1 MPVHP
6 IPSPEDD
13 SFLPPPA
20 PSEGESEA
28 VLEAW
33 AQAMR
38 ADSRTR
44 NLLNHYRQLEAE
56 LEERTRQAVLMR
68 RVSNLLTATAGP
80 GALAH
85 LILEVL
91 QGELGASQ
99 GMVWVLGEDR
109 FQATHGMGFDRRQLA
124 SLWLPVP
131 HPFPHY
137 PVLIYQCQWLEAE
150 ALPPGVKLIQARSDE
165 GLYFVP
171 LEHQT
176 LLVGFAV
183 LSLPNSRNFQPIEQ
197 ESMEIL
203 QRLFAASLHS
213 TWMMQDLQHQRE
225 FLREEAR
232 SLKLKAEML
241 DQRNEN
247 LRQGQYLQVDFMAHA
262 TQALRGQLDGLLVV
276 MEKARGESDPESR
289 AAGLQDG
296 VLSGRHMAELL
307 RALSELARPE
317 MAVGVPRPMAL
328 QPFFEELQPLL
339 MALLRRENGHFVLPE
354 PSTLM
359 EYPEALVDKETLRQ
373 VILILS
379 LGALCG
385 SREGHLRLQVER
397 EPVSIRLLFWMED
410 LEPGEAAAAF
420 QAHASAVPGLPA
432 HDGTGTMGLG
442 LVVAQELMITMGCD
456 LAVEP
461 DPGGRGTQILLE
473 LPLA

>member
-13 SFLPPPA
+13 SFLPPPP
-20 PSEGESEA
+20 PSVGESEA

-99 GMVWVLGEDR
+99 GLVWVLGEDR
-109 FQATHGMGFDRRQLA
+109 FQATHGMGFDRRQFA

-137 PVLIYQCQWLEAE
+137 PVLIYECQWLELE
-150 ALPPGVKLIQARSDE
+150 ALPPGVKLLQARAEE

-171 LEHQT
+171 FEHQT

-183 LSLPNSRNFQPIEQ
+183 LSLPSSRRFQAVEQ

-232 SLKLKAEML
+232 SLKVKAEAL
-241 DQRNEN
+241 DQRNAS

-262 TQALRGQLDGLLVV
+262 TQALREQLDGMLAA
-276 MEKARGESDPESR
+276 MARARGESDSASR
-289 AAGLQDG
+289 EACLREGL
-296 VLSGRHMAELL
+296 LSGQRMAERL
-307 RALSELARPE
+307 RALSELARPGME
-317 MAVGVPRPMAL
+317 VGVPRPVQL
-328 QPFFEELQPLL
+328 QAFFEELRPLL
-339 MALLRRENGHFVLPE
+339 EALLRRDNDELVLPG
-354 PSTLM
+354 PSELG
-359 EYPEALVDKETLRQ
+359 ECPEALVDRETLRQ

-385 SREGHLRLQVER
+385 SRSGRLRLRVER
-397 EPVSIRLLFWMED
+397 EPVSLRLQFWMEE
-410 LEPGEAAAAF
+410 LEPEEAAAAF
-420 QAHASAVPGLPA
+420 QAHASSAPELPVRDA
-432 HDGTGTMGLG
+432 IGAMGLS